1 MKNAVAFLIELR
13 ARLLKVFILWG
24 MVAAIF
30 TYFSNTIYEGFALPI
45 LHQLTPHEHLIATAV
60 TTPFFVPLESAI
72 VASIY
77 VCMPILLYQLWQ
89 FILPA
94 LYQKEKKFIFL
105 LILSGTFLFYIGT
118 LFSYFIV
125 LPMLFKFLAHFSP
138 SHVAF
143 MPDISTYFDFVT
155 RMLLS
160 FGIGFELPIV
170 IVLLIWLNILTLKQC
185 EQMRP
190 YVIVG
195 CFIAG
200 MLLTPPDVLS
210 QTLLALPMWGL
221 FELGVWVGR
230 HIKRGD
236 ARVNERDTQ

>member
-1 MKNAVAFLIELR
+1 MKNSIAFLIELR
-13 ARLLKVFILWG
+13 ARLLKALIAWG
-24 MVAAIF
+24 IIAGIF
-30 TYFSNTIYEGFALPI
+30 TYFANTIYEGFALPI

-89 FILPA
+89 FIFPA
-94 LYQKEKKFIFL
+94 LHRTEKKFIFY

-118 LFSYFIV
+118 LFAYFIV
-125 LPMLFKFLAHFSP
+125 LPMMFRFLAHFSP
-138 SHVAF
+138 AHVSF

-155 RMLLS
+155 RMLLA
-160 FGIGFELPIV
+160 FGFAFELPI
-170 IVLLIWLNILTLKQC
+170 IIITLIRLHILSLENCQ
-185 EQMRP
+185 QIRP

-195 CFIAG
+195 CFILG

-210 QTLLALPMWGL
+210 QTLLAVPMWGL
-221 FELGVWVGR
+221 FELGVFVAKK
-230 HIKRGD
+230 IS
-236 ARVNERDTQ
+236 